1 MLSLSHSVR
10 SPTILV
16 AQESPVTKT
25 DINPAE
31 VAKLRREGATW
42 AQVRDST
49 GTKLI
54 STRFAA
60 LLEEAGY
67 DRAGV
72 KPVQADQQGAH
83 RQVERE
89 AQARQRSAAAEA
101 FPALNP
107 VEAVRRLASTSC
119 VRAPGVFER
128 APRSVISSQ
137 DSRPGRVGRR
147 LSGRRRPGR

>member
-1 MLSLSHSVR
+1 
-10 SPTILV
+10 
-16 AQESPVTKT
+16 VTKT

-72 KPVQADQQGAH
+72 KPVPSRPARRASASRTGSPSEATLGSRRSVPGAQPGRGCPPLGLDLVRQG
-83 RQVERE
+83 
-89 AQARQRSAAAEA
+89 
-101 FPALNP
+101 
-107 VEAVRRLASTSC
+107 
-119 VRAPGVFER
+119 PGVFER
-128 APRSVISSQ
+128 APRAVISSQ
-137 DSRPGRVGRR
+137 DSRPGGVGRR
-147 LSGRRRPGR
+147 LSGRRLPGR